1 MAPSKSNSDGDEK
14 QNGSI
19 FSISGPVI
27 VAENMIGCAMHEL
40 VGSSVTT
47 NPMSDNAYKNPSAE

>member
-1 MAPSKSNSDGDEK
+1 MATSKSSSDGEEK

-27 VAENMIGCAMHEL
+27 IAENMIGCAMNEL
-40 VGSSVTT
+40 VCFLINTT
-47 NPMSDNAYKNPSAE
+47 VHAQYR

>member
-1 MAPSKSNSDGDEK
+1 MAPSKSASDSDDK

-27 VAENMIGCAMHEL
+27 VAENMIGCAMYEL
-40 VGSSVTT
+40 VRQLHDDQHFMRSVLLR
-47 NPMSDNAYKNPSAE
+47 AL

>member
-1 MAPSKSNSDGDEK
+1 MAPSKSSGDGDEQ

-27 VAENMIGCAMHEL
+27 VAENMIGCAMYEL
-40 VGSSVTT
+40 VGSFLQTMYSNNYSSISSV
-47 NPMSDNAYKNPSAE
+47 K